1 MARPI
6 RNTPILFGKDAEQF
20 FREIAVLPSESERR
34 KERERIEASVQRLAL
49 MMQRAKETEA

>member
-20 FREIAVLPSESERR
+20 LKEINTLPPLEERR
-34 KERERIEASVQRLAL
+34 KERARIEESVKRLKDML
-49 MMQRAKETEA
+49 AKAKSQA

>member
-20 FREIAVLPSESERR
+20 FKEISTLPPLEERM
-34 KERERIEASVQRLAL
+34 KERARIEASVQNL
-49 MMQRAKETEA
+49 MQRVKGLDLA